1 MPEHIISPAR
11 KHSSPR
17 LHILN
22 IALILCASLCLGL
35 MSLYFAAGEYK
46 LSLFRFY
53 LTQPK
58 VLILNILP
66 YLLIFLFVYF
76 LTGRSWIG
84 FLVSGGLTLLY
95 SWAQY
100 WKLMA
105 RNDPV
110 FAEDLTIFS
119 EAMQMS
125 GQYIQFTWQI
135 IFSAVLVIL
144 GTVVFFAL
152 RKTLIPRRIRAIGTA
167 AVIILC
173 CWLYPNIYTSKEV
186 YNSMMPWPAVNQWFE
201 TNKYI
206 SRGGIYPFIYSI
218 QTALPN
224 APEGYDEAQTQA
236 ILAQYNNDD
245 IPHDRQVSII
255 TVMYE
260 AFSDL
265 SVYTDRI
272 TGADPY
278 EAFHA
283 LQEESYHGN
292 LVTNIFA
299 GGTIDTERCVL
310 TGFSSLTNFRRP
322 SWSYARYFADQGYQI
337 NGAHA
342 GYEAFYNRRNVNE
355 NLGISDY
362 RFIENYYEALVG
374 HSNPPSDSTLLPD
387 IASYCKEQM
396 KNGPVFSFNV
406 TYQNHGPYDTETAY
420 FDREYVPQQDLSESD
435 YLIINNYLSGI
446 EDTANNMLAMADSF
460 RDCEEP
466 VILVFFG
473 DHKPWLGEQSV
484 TYSALGIDIASQTDE
499 SFYNYYSTEYVIWA
513 NPAAQEAL
521 GTDFSGTGPTVSP
534 CFLMNVLF
542 EKCGWEGPGFLKLTN
557 EVMSQI
563 PIVHTTNRYQ
573 IDGIMVDSQDLS
585 DEQTALIN
593 RMAQAQ
599 FYLAQDAGGK
609 HPQ

>member
-1 MPEHIISPAR
+1 MPKLSIPKNAPASR
-11 KHSSPR
+11 WLSI
-17 LHILN
+17 LHIL
-22 IALILCASLCLGL
+22 LVLCASISLGL
-35 MSLYFAAGEYK
+35 MSLYFAAGQHK
-46 LSLFRFY
+46 LDLFSFY

-66 YLLIFLFVYF
+66 WLLIFLFLSF

-84 FLVSGGLTLLY
+84 FLLTGGLTLLY

-110 FAEDLTIFS
+110 FAEDLIIFS

-135 IFSAVLVIL
+135 LLSAVLVL
-144 GTVVFFAL
+144 GGTAVFFFF
-152 RKTLIPRRIRAIGTA
+152 RKAVLSRKLRAISTA
-167 AVIILC
+167 AVLTLSMV
-173 CWLYPNIYTSKEV
+173 LYTTVYTSNDV
-186 YNSMMPWPAVNQWFE
+186 YKSLICWPEVNQWFE

-206 SRGGIYPFIYSI
+206 SRGGIYPFLYSV

-224 APEGYDEAQTQA
+224 APEGYDETDTRDLLTQ
-236 ILAQYNNDD
+236 YESDD
-245 IPHDRQVSII
+245 IPADQQVSVIA
-255 TVMYE
+255 VMYE

-272 TGADPY
+272 TGADPF
-278 EAFHA
+278 ESFHA
-283 LQEESYHGN
+283 LQAESYHGN

-310 TGFSSLTNFRRP
+310 TGFSTLTNFRHP

-362 RFIENYYEALVG
+362 RFIEDYYQALVG
-374 HSNPPSDSTLLPD
+374 HSYPPADAILLPD
-387 IASYCKEQM
+387 IADYCKAQM
-396 KNGPVFSFNV
+396 VNGPVFSFNV
-406 TYQNHGPYDTETAY
+406 TYQNHGPYSYTSAD
-420 FDREYVPQQDLSESD
+420 FDKEYVPRQELNESD
-435 YLIINNYLSGI
+435 YLIINNYLKGV
-446 EDTANNMLAMADSF
+446 EDTGNQMLAMADSF

-484 TYSALGIDIASQTDE
+484 TYAALGIDITSQTDE
-499 SFYNYYSTEYVIWA
+499 SFYNYYTTEYIIWA
-513 NPAAQEAL
+513 NQAAQEVLSA
-521 GTDFSGTGPTVSP
+521 DFTGTGPTVSP

-542 EKCGWEGPGFLKLTN
+542 EKCGWQGPGFMKLSR
-557 EVMSQI
+557 EIMAQI
-563 PIVHTTNRYQ
+563 PILHTTDRYQ
-573 IDGIMVDSQDLS
+573 IGGIMVDGPELS
-585 DEQTALIN
+585 DEHADLIN
-593 RMAQAQ
+593 RIKCAE
-599 FYLAQDAGGK
+599 FYLTQDSGGE
-609 HPQ
+609 HP